1 MDAPNPIPA
10 VKAAPGKISRVM
22 KGHKPIVYVGV
33 VGLAL
38 IIAYYIRRREANA
51 ATVPVAQDPGNAT
64 VTDSTSQT
72 PDYGTPYAGGTF
84 GPTDGAA
91 TGAYYGY
98 SDPTLGGKATGW
110 SLSDITDLIYA
121 LSPNGTAYS
130 GQPAASPDPTPAP
143 APAATSPTGGGPA
156 GRVNTGVVHAV
167 PAKATPTPV
176 VDHTHDAPPN
186 PSFPFKSTR
195 GWYRVE
201 VNPKGHPPGRYHFYA
216 PPPLGDGKGYKV

>member
-1 MDAPNPIPA
+1 MDAPNPAPA
-10 VKAAPGKISRVM
+10 IKAAPGKIGKAI
-22 KGHKPIVYVGV
+22 KGHKPIVYIGV
-33 VGLAL
+33 LGLAVL
-38 IIAYYIRRREANA
+38 IAYYVRRREAA
-51 ATVPVAQDPGNAT
+51 ASLGAGEDPGNAT
-64 VTDSTSQT
+64 VADTSQTT

-98 SDPTLGGKATGW
+98 ASPDQAAPSGFNVQDL
-110 SLSDITDLIYA
+110 TDLIYA
-121 LSPNGTAYS
+121 LNPAGFYS
-130 GQPAASPDPTPAP
+130 GQPAASPDPTPA
-143 APAATSPTGGGPA
+143 ATPAALQPTGGGQPA
-156 GRVNTGVVHAV
+156 RNTATHKTPPKAA
-167 PAKATPTPV
+167 PAPA